1 MIYRLRKKLI
11 LISAGSLFLVFAA
24 IFSMLC
30 VYNIVSVNRSL
41 DRLTDALCEGGG
53 KFPEPTEPAAPTAP
67 SPADTPPPKKP
78 GEGELDKEARFSTR
92 YFTVYYDK
100 EGNLLRAD
108 TSAIHAVD
116 EAAAVAYADGVKNEG
131 GTRGWSGRYRYR
143 LYAVADG
150 TAVSFVDG
158 GVQREQ
164 AENFAFGALA
174 VLGGGCVLVTLLI
187 VIFSGVAVKP
197 AAESYEKQKR
207 FITDASH
214 ELKTPLTLILT
225 NVDIAEAELGK
236 SEWLDD
242 IRTEGEGM
250 SALIG
255 EMVSL
260 CRMDEERP
268 ALIQAPFS
276 LSDAVLDAVSEFE
289 PLAEAKSKHLF
300 TDILPDVTVTG
311 DEGALRRVIS
321 ILLDNAV
328 KFCDPGGKIVVTL
341 TGGHRAT
348 LTVTNDY
355 RGAAATSPERFFDRF
370 YRADAARTSGSGFGV
385 GLSIAKATVDAHH
398 GKITATAPD
407 DGHISFSVR
416 LKE

>member
-1 MIYRLRKKLI
+1 
-11 LISAGSLFLVFAA
+11 
-24 IFSMLC
+24 
-30 VYNIVSVNRSL
+30 
-41 DRLTDALCEGGG
+41 
-53 KFPEPTEPAAPTAP
+53 
-67 SPADTPPPKKP
+67 
-78 GEGELDKEARFSTR
+78 
-92 YFTVYYDK
+92 
-100 EGNLLRAD
+100 
-108 TSAIHAVD
+108 
-116 EAAAVAYADGVKNEG
+116 
-131 GTRGWSGRYRYR
+131 
-143 LYAVADG
+143 
-150 TAVSFVDG
+150 
-158 GVQREQ
+158 
-164 AENFAFGALA
+164 
-174 VLGGGCVLVTLLI
+174 
-187 VIFSGVAVKP
+187 
-197 AAESYEKQKR
+197 
-207 FITDASH
+207 
-214 ELKTPLTLILT
+214 
-225 NVDIAEAELGK
+225 
-236 SEWLDD
+236 
-242 IRTEGEGM
+242 M

-289 PLAEAKSKHLF
+289 PLAEAKSKHLL

-328 KFCDPGGKIVVTL
+328 KYCDPSGKIVVTL
-341 TGGHRAT
+341 TGGHRVT